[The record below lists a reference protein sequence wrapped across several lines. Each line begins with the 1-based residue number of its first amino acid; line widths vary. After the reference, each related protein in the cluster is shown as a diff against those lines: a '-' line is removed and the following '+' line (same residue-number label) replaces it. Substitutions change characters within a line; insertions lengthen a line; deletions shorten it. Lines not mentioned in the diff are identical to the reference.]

1 MYEVTDAASAMTMYE
16 KCLEVQQKERGRD
29 AIEMAATYQRIGALH
44 EDLGEFVKAHESYN
58 KSLALHKKN
67 AKESVE
73 WAMTLNSLGGSL
85 SLQGHQNEALYNY
98 EASLAMQERLGV
110 GDTLEKASTLSNI
123 GSVYY
128 SQDKFEEALKF
139 FHRCCNIE

>member
-1 MYEVTDAASAMTMYE
+1 
-16 KCLEVQQKERGRD
+16 
-29 AIEMAATYQRIGALH
+29 
-44 EDLGEFVKAHESYN
+44 
-58 KSLALHKKN
+58 
-67 AKESVE
+67 
-73 WAMTLNSLGGSL
+73 MTLNSLGGSL